1 MAKTQSERLLDYL
14 KAHEIEGITTLEAF
28 TELGISRLSARIWDL
43 RHEGYLIAGTLVQV
57 KDRFGETAR
66 VMRYR
71 LIPVS
76 REA

>member
-43 RHEGYLIAGTLVQV
+43 RHEGYLIAGTLVPV